1 MLSQIKNTEESMIKF
16 IEESMI
22 NQPVIT
28 IGMIGH
34 VSNGKSETTKA
45 ISGTTT
51 QRHTEEKITNRTT
64 RLGYANAKIYKCTEC
79 KEPECYQSSGS
90 NTMELACNICNKK
103 MDLITHVS
111 FTDCPGHNCFMS
123 KMLNGTCSM
132 DYAILIESCA
142 NDTPA
147 PQTIEHYMITKE
159 IGIQTA
165 IICLNKADLLLKT
178 KNKVYDI
185 IKNIKNFI
193 AENES
198 KEIPIIPISATMK
211 CNIDV
216 VLEYIAKM
224 KIPKKDLTNDFKMLL
239 IRSFNVNHPRT
250 KIEDIKGGVI
260 GGTLQRGIITIDDN
274 VIIYPGHIVQ
284 NDEYKKEKVY
294 WKYCPLKAKI
304 LSINTDKNKLKYAIP
319 GGQIGVQLNIDP
331 CMTRDDI
338 LVGQVIFSDKKDVK
352 DIKIFEGITV
362 EYKKLTEKYKINK
375 KDIIQINVNSNNIEG
390 KVFKIDEEKNIMKI
404 GLEKPICVEI
414 NDIVTLNVLAGETED
429 KGIIHIFGKGKII
442 DGNQSKLDV

>member
-1 MLSQIKNTEESMIKF
+1 MLSQDKF
-16 IEESMI
+16 IKETMI
-22 NQPVIT
+22 NQPVVT

-51 QRHTEEKITNRTT
+51 QRHTVEKVTNRTT
-64 RLGYANAKIYKCTEC
+64 RLGYANAKIYKCNKC
-79 KEPECYQSSGS
+79 DEPECYQSTGS
-90 NTMELACNICNKK
+90 NIMELKCEICGNN
-103 MDLITHVS
+103 MELITHVS

-142 NDTPA
+142 NDMPA
-147 PQTIEHYMITKE
+147 PQTVEHYMITKE

-165 IICLNKADLLLKT
+165 IICLNKTDLLLKT

-185 IKNIKNFI
+185 IKNIKKFV
-193 AENES
+193 AEHQSTN
-198 KEIPIIPISATMK
+198 IPIIPISATMK

-216 VLEYIAKM
+216 VLEYISKM
-224 KIPKKDLTNDFKMLL
+224 KIPKKDLTDDFKMLL

-250 KIEDIKGGVI
+250 NIEDIKGGVV
-260 GGTLQRGIITIDDN
+260 GGTLQRGIVKVGDS
-274 VIIYPGHIVQ
+274 VVVYPGYIVQ
-284 NDEYKKEKVY
+284 NEEHKKEKIY

-304 LSINTDKNKLKYAIP
+304 LSINTDKNELKYAIP

-338 LVGQVIFSDKKDVK
+338 LVGQVIFSDKKDTK

-362 EYKKLTEKYKINK
+362 EYKKLTNEHTINK
-375 KDIIQINVNSNNIEG
+375 KDIIQINVNSNNVEG
-390 KVFKIDEEKNIMKI
+390 KVFKIDEDAHTMKI

-414 NDIVTLNVLAGETED
+414 NDVVTLNVLAKETEE
-429 KGIIHIFGKGKII
+429 KGIIHIFGKGKIL
-442 DGNQSKLDV
+442 DGSLSKLDV